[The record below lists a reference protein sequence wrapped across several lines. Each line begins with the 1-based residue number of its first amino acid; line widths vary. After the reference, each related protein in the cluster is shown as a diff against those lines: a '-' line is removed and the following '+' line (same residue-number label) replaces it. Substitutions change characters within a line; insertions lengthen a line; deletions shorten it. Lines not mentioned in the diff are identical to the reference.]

1 MLEPGQDWL
10 CGGCASFTDNI
21 ADQSHLNARDTA
33 LILTPYGR
41 QEAWE
46 DSPPGWPQD
55 TTMSWIQIRDEY

>member
-1 MLEPGQDWL
+1 VDRLRLDFNL
-10 CGGCASFTDNI
+10 LD
-21 ADQSHLNARDTA
+21 
-33 LILTPYGR
+33 LTPYGR